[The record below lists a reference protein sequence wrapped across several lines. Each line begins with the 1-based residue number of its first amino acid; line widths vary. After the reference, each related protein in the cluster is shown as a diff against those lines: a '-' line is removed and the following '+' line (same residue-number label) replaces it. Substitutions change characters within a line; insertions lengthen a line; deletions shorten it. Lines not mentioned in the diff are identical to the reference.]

1 MTIHATATF
10 QSKQWDEHP
19 YIEHESDARLTHAD
33 VRNDFHGDI
42 EGESTLYYL
51 MTYRHDGE
59 GWNSAD
65 FVGYEYVNGRPGD
78 RSGSFVLQH
87 TGVFEEGAAKGNL
100 TVVPGSG
107 AGDLRGLWGSGSFVA
122 RHNVQPTPFT
132 LDYDF
137 EQ

>member
-1 MTIHATATF
+1 MTTRATGSF
-10 QSKQWDEHP
+10 ELKQWDEHP
-19 YIEHESDARLTHAD
+19 YIEEKDVARLTQAS
-33 VRNDFHGDI
+33 VTNAYRGDI
-42 EGESTLYYL
+42 EGEGTLHYL

-65 FVGYEYVNGRPGD
+65 FVGYEYVNGRLGD

-100 TVVPGSG
+100 SVVPGSG
-107 AGDLRGLWGSGSFVA
+107 AGDLRGIRGSGSFVA